1 MRLLGGRSLLDFNE
15 LKNRVREVVNGKW
28 QSTKDIE
35 EAIGEPKPSRDS
47 TGRVLEALAKDGKTE
62 RDPPISEGPQPGKKY
77 TWRNLSSAS
86 PPLKSGG
93 EVGAPDDE
101 LKAVTAGCSG
111 NAGTTPGEAI

>member
-77 TWRNLSSAS
+77 TWRNLTSAS
-86 PPLKSGG
+86 PLLRA
-93 EVGAPDDE
+93 EVR
-101 LKAVTAGCSG
+101 LVRLTMSSKR
-111 NAGTTPGEAI
+111 